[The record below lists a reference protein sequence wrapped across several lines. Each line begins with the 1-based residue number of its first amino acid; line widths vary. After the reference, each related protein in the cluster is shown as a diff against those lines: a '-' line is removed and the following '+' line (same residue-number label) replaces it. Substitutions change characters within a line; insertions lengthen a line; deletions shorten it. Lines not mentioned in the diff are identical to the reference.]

1 MFKLLAL
8 DMDGTVLNDQ
18 LVISEE
24 NTRWLNR
31 AIEAGVIVMFS
42 TGRGYDK
49 VIDYVNLL
57 KLDSPMITVNGSEV
71 WLNSEQLLYRTLLE
85 AELVERL
92 YHLAQKYKDVWFW
105 AYSTDQIYNKE
116 NWSTLKTPI
125 QEHQWLKFG
134 YYMEDLH
141 TINQIR
147 QEIESWG
154 LLEISNS
161 SPYNIELNALGIS
174 KASALS
180 KLCNHIGIQMSE
192 VISIGDSLNDIKAI
206 KESGLGVAMANAQDE
221 VKAAADYVTLNNN
234 EHGVAHVVK
243 KFIFNE

>member
-18 LVISEE
+18 LVISDE
-24 NTRWLNR
+24 NTWWLNR
-31 AIEAGVIVMFS
+31 AREAGVTVMFS

-49 VIDYVNLL
+49 MIDYANLL
-57 KLDSPMITVNGSEV
+57 KLDSPIITVNGSEV
-71 WLNSEQLLYRTLLE
+71 WLKPGQLLHRTLLE
-85 AELVERL
+85 ADLVERL
-92 YHLAQKYKDVWFW
+92 YHLAQKYKEAWFW
-105 AYSTDQIYNKE
+105 AYSTEQIYNKE
-116 NWSTLKTPI
+116 NWSTLTQSI

-141 TINQIR
+141 IINEIK
-147 QEIESWG
+147 QEIASWG

-161 SPYNIELNALGIS
+161 SPYNIELNALDVS

-180 KLCNHIGIQMSE
+180 KLCKHIGLQMSE
-192 VISIGDSLNDIKAI
+192 VIAIGDSLNDIKAI
-206 KESGLGVAMANAQDE
+206 KECGLGVAMANAQEE
-221 VKAAADYVTLNNN
+221 VKAAADYVTLSNN
-234 EHGVAHVVK
+234 EHGVAHVIK